1 MMAMILVDGLV
12 YGASCVA
19 AGVVVVRSPASRPTG
34 AALAVGGLAL
44 IAAALVS
51 IGAPH
56 AALRIA
62 LAAAFVPITV
72 ALVMYPDGR
81 IPPIAGPL
89 TIGVGGLSAVGLMIK
104 PADGALPFTAISV
117 VVVAL
122 GLCFWWRFEHSTGD
136 GRSPLLWFV
145 TAMVVLLV
153 GDLLFISVDR
163 GDGIASLL
171 VSLATNLLMPV
182 SIVIGLRWPD
192 VLDVRKVM
200 AGCVLYGVAAI
211 TVVAVFAG
219 EVSLLDLA
227 GAKDPSAGTLAVL
240 AVPVA
245 VGFHPLTVLLRGII
259 DRLLFGDRPDP
270 ITAVT
275 HVGQRLGDEPILALR
290 ALREALIL
298 PFAQLSQ
305 DDQVVAVS
313 GKLTTS
319 TREVP
324 LLVGATEVGLLTVG
338 LRSGEISLSTADER
352 ILRILTPALAQAA
365 HARTL
370 ADALADSRERAI
382 GAIEEERRRLHR
394 DLHDGLGPTL
404 TGVAYS
410 ADAARNLIR
419 TDPEEADALLRG
431 LRADTAS
438 AINEVR
444 RVVQD
449 LRPPALDELG
459 LVQAVRLRAA
469 VMHSANGKPLTVQVE
484 AAQLPPLPAAVE
496 VAAYRITV
504 EAMTNAARHAR
515 CANVRVGLKLTDETL
530 LIDVTD
536 DGHLDEPNREWAPG
550 SGTESM
556 RERAEQLGGTFTG
569 GPTPRGGQ
577 VQARLPILI
586 H

>member
-1 MMAMILVDGLV
+1 MTSMVVVDGLV
-12 YGASCVA
+12 YGASCVG
-19 AGVVVVRSPASRPTG
+19 AGTAVVKSPASRPTG
-34 AALAVGGLAL
+34 AALAVGGLVL
-44 IAAALVS
+44 IAAAVVS
-51 IGAPH
+51 ISAPDV
-56 AALRIA
+56 ALRIT

-72 ALVMYPDGR
+72 ALVVYPDGR

-89 TIGVGGLSAVGLMIK
+89 TIGAGGLSAVGLMIK
-104 PADGALPFTAISV
+104 PTDGALLFTAISV

-122 GLCFWWRFEHSTGD
+122 GLCLWGRFERCTGH

-145 TAMVVLLV
+145 MATVVLLI
-153 GDLLFISVDR
+153 GDLLLDSEHQDTS
-163 GDGIASLL
+163 IASLL
-171 VSLATNLLMPV
+171 INLLMPA
-182 SIVIGLRWPD
+182 SIVVGLGWPD

-200 AGCVLYGVAAI
+200 ARCVLYGVAAI
-211 TVVAVFAG
+211 TAVAVFAG
-219 EVSLLDLA
+219 EVAILDLA
-227 GAKDPSAGTLAVL
+227 GAKDPSAGTLGVL

-275 HVGQRLGDEPILALR
+275 HVGQRLGDDPVFALR

-298 PFAQLSQ
+298 PYAQLAQ
-305 DDQVVAVS
+305 DGHVVAVS
-313 GKLTTS
+313 GKPTTT
-319 TREVP
+319 TRELP
-324 LLVGATEVGLLTVG
+324 LVVGTLEVGLLTVG
-338 LRSGEISLSTADER
+338 LRPGEMSLTGADER
-352 ILRILTPALAQAA
+352 VLRILTPALAQAA
-365 HARTL
+365 HARGL

-419 TDPEEADALLRG
+419 ADPDEADALLRS

-438 AINEVR
+438 AIAEVR
-444 RVVQD
+444 RLVQG
-449 LRPPALDELG
+449 LRPSALDELG
-459 LVQAVRLRAA
+459 LVRAVQQRAA
-469 VMHSANGKPLTVQVE
+469 VMYGVDGKPLDVKVE
-484 AAQLPPLPAAVE
+484 AAELPPLPAAVE

-504 EAMTNAARHAR
+504 EAMTNAARHAG
-515 CANVRVGLKLTDETL
+515 CANIRVGLKLTNETL
-530 LIDVTD
+530 RIDITD
-536 DGHLDEPNREWAPG
+536 DGRGDEPNSEWTPG

-556 RERAEQLGGTFTG
+556 RERTEQLGGTFTA
-569 GPTPRGGQ
+569 GPTPRGGR
-577 VQARLPILI
+577 VQATLPIPA